1 MKGGYSMRC
10 SNCNEPLIEGDQFC
24 ANCGQPVA
32 PPAPLT
38 AVQAAASDAGKKKP
52 RWLLIGGILL
62 ALLLCCVVV
71 AGVYLMFPGQ
81 AGSSQPSQGNQEVS
95 ALQETVSA
103 QEAAIASQET
113 GLAQPAPQEAAP
125 PQETAAPP
133 NIHES
138 GLNIW
143 YDHTA
148 MQGVRLV
155 QVEASIPGEYI
166 PWEYWPMHL
175 SLEVQEPEGEIHIVP
190 VATYVSMGDFANE
203 TISGLKSALESQSG
217 FTAVDCIPTWDFP
230 CPHQEMNTEIAYF
243 DFQNGSGMRAVSV
256 FAVQN
261 TSAINNE
268 ALDYYYNGLTDDG
281 LYYVYARFDL
291 RHSSLSE
298 DDWDVPLDVMTD
310 IEALKEYVMG
320 YASQLAASPDDYDP
334 LLSDLD
340 TAIQSL
346 RVEVE

>member
-1 MKGGYSMRC
+1 M
-10 SNCNEPLIEGDQFC
+10 
-24 ANCGQPVA
+24 
-32 PPAPLT
+32 
-38 AVQAAASDAGKKKP
+38 P
-52 RWLLIGGILL
+52 RWLLIGIILL
-62 ALLLCCVVV
+62 ALLLCCGVIA
-71 AGVYLMFPGQ
+71 AGAYLIMPGQ
-81 AGSSQPSQGNQEVS
+81 AGSSQPAQGNQEVS
-95 ALQETVSA
+95 ALQKTVFAQETQVSA
-103 QEAAIASQET
+103 QVSEQE
-113 GLAQPAPQEAAP
+113 QPAPQEEAP

-148 MQGVRLV
+148 MQGVRVV
-155 QVEASIPGEYI
+155 QVEASPPGGYV
-166 PWEYWPMHL
+166 PWDYWPMHL

-190 VATYVSMGDFANE
+190 VDTYVSMGDFASE
-203 TISGLKSALESQSG
+203 TIRDLKSTLESHPG

-281 LYYVYARFDL
+281 LYFVYAHFEL
-291 RHSSLSE
+291 SHSSLSE
-298 DDWDVPLDVMTD
+298 DDWELPLDVMTE
-310 IEALKEYVMG
+310 IEALEEYVMG
-320 YASQLAASPDDYDP
+320 YASQLAASPDDYEP
-334 LLSDLD
+334 ALSDLD
-340 TAIQSL
+340 AVIQSL
-346 RVEVE
+346 RVEAD